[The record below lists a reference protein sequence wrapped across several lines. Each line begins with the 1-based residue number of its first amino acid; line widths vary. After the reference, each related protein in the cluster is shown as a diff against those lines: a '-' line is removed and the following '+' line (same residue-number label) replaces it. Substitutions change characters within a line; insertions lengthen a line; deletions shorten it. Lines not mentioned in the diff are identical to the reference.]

1 MRLDWSRDFVGEGHN
16 ENPYGLGIYP
26 EMH

>member
-1 MRLDWSRDFVGEGHN
+1 MSLDWSRDFGGEGHN